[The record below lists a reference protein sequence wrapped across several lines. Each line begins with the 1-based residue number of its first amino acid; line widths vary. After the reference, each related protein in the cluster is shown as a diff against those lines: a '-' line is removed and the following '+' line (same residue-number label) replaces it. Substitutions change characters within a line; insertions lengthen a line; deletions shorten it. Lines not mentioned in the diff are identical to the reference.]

1 LDKEEQVM
9 KNNIRTFMVLN
20 AIFAHFALSGCGG
33 GGAEPVA
40 ENTLATSPPPAE
52 SARNSYALTEDAYGL
67 QNATFMS
74 ATRNDASI
82 VLRAA
87 IATSMTDPNFSTVFR
102 IDIPQPTQ
110 VSGPVSYAI
119 GGDGATIPK
128 FPGEILVFNGHKSSL
143 LNTASGTITFTS
155 YGKNS
160 GEVLAGNFAITVE
173 DHNSAI
179 LPRPAYT
186 IKGNFSF
193 VLNTFGALIPAT
205 SPVPAAADGYYNAK
219 CASCH
224 ALGSFDL
231 TTIGAP
237 DLALKG
243 GEIAARFTAD
253 QPGHDDV
260 TLSASEIRDL
270 MIFLNAQ

>member
-1 LDKEEQVM
+1 MEEQVM
-9 KNNIRTFMVLN
+9 RNSSRIIMVFCVIS
-20 AIFAHFALSGCGG
+20 AQVALSGCGG
-33 GGAEPVA
+33 GGAGPVA
-40 ENTLATSPPPAE
+40 QNTGTISPPPTE
-52 SARNSYALTEDAYGL
+52 SAMNSYALTEDTYGL

-74 ATRNDASI
+74 ATRSDASI

-87 IATSMTDPNFSTVFR
+87 IATSMTDPNFTTIFR
-102 IDIPQPTQ
+102 IDISQPTQ
-110 VSGPVSYAI
+110 VSGPGSYAV

-143 LNTASGTITFTS
+143 LNTASGTVTFTS
-155 YGKNS
+155 YGRNS
-160 GEVLAGNFAITVE
+160 GEVIAGSFAISLE
-173 DHNSAI
+173 DQNSAI
-179 LPRPAYT
+179 LPHPAYA

-193 VLNTFGALIPAT
+193 VLDTSGALIPAT
-205 SPVPAAADGYYNAK
+205 SPVPAGAAGYYDAK

-224 ALGSFDL
+224 ALGSYDP
-231 TTIGAP
+231 TATGAP

-243 GEIAARFTAD
+243 GDMTARFIAD
-253 QPGHDDV
+253 QSGHDDI

>member
-1 LDKEEQVM
+1 M
-9 KNNIRTFMVLN
+9 RNSFRIFMVLC
-20 AIFAHFALSGCGG
+20 AICVHVVLSSCGG
-33 GGAEPVA
+33 SGSGPVA
-40 ENTLATSPPPAE
+40 QNSGAISPPPTE
-52 SARNSYALTEDAYGL
+52 SARNSYALTEDTYGL

-74 ATRNDASI
+74 ATRNDACI

-87 IATSMTDPNFSTVFR
+87 IATSMTDPNFTTVFR

-119 GGDGATIPK
+119 GGDRATIPK
-128 FPGEILVFNGHKSSL
+128 FPGEFLVFNGHNSSL
-143 LNTASGTITFTS
+143 LNTASGTITFTT

-173 DHNSAI
+173 DQNSAI
-179 LPRPAYT
+179 LPRPAYA

-193 VLNTFGALIPAT
+193 VLNTFGALIPAA
-205 SPVPAAADGYYNAK
+205 SPVPASAAGYYDAK

-224 ALGSFDL
+224 ALGSFDP
-231 TTIGAP
+231 TTTGAP

-243 GEIAARFTAD
+243 GEVTARFTAA
-253 QPGHDDV
+253 QPGHEDI

>member
-1 LDKEEQVM
+1 M
-9 KNNIRTFMVLN
+9 RNNFQIFMVLC
-20 AIFAHFALSGCGG
+20 AICAHVVLGGCGG
-33 GGAEPVA
+33 GGSQPVA
-40 ENTLATSPPPAE
+40 QNTWADSLSPAV
-52 SARNSYALTEDAYGL
+52 SARNSYALTEDTYGL

-74 ATRNDASI
+74 ATRSDASI

-87 IATSMTDPNFSTVFR
+87 IATSMTDPNFTTVFR

-110 VSGPVSYAI
+110 VSGPGSYAI

-128 FPGEILVFNGHKSSL
+128 FPGEILIFNGHKSSL
-143 LNTASGTITFTS
+143 LNTASGTVTFTS
-155 YGKNS
+155 CGKNS
-160 GEVLAGNFAITVE
+160 GEVIAGNFAITVE
-173 DHNSAI
+173 DRNSTT
-179 LPRPAYT
+179 LPRPVYA

-193 VLNTFGALIPAT
+193 VLDSFGALIPAN
-205 SPVPAAADGYYNAK
+205 SPVPAAAAGYYDAK

-224 ALGSFDL
+224 ALGSYD
-231 TTIGAP
+231 TTAAGAP

-243 GEIAARFTAD
+243 GEMTARFTAD
-253 QPGHDDV
+253 KPGHNAI